1 MSGWKFLTVFRFF
14 SKGKTTTIRR
24 MEEKKA
30 KMLKFIMGK
39 GHQHSAERLKV
50 QKELFKFSR
59 VSFHIFFLC
68 SVFRLHIMVNVWIL
82 TTHFMETSNSNVK
95 EHDVLTYLFI
105 FSNQTF
111 RILVIIYYYF
121 NSRHFNFQK
130 IQILK

>member
-1 MSGWKFLTVFRFF
+1 
-14 SKGKTTTIRR
+14 

-68 SVFRLHIMVNVWIL
+68 SVFAHNGECLNFDNSLHG
-82 TTHFMETSNSNVK
+82 
-95 EHDVLTYLFI
+95 
-105 FSNQTF
+105 NQ
-111 RILVIIYYYF
+111 
-121 NSRHFNFQK
+121 Q
-130 IQILK
+130 